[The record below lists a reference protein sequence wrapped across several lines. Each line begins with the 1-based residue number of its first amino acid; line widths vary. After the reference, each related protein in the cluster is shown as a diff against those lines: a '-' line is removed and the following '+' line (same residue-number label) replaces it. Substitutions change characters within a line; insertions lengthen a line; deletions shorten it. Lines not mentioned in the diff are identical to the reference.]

1 VPWTTAAQAALPEP
15 GRGSRRPAYRF
26 TFEFDAAAA
35 AAAAAYDGLS
45 VLVPTAPPEPSADAL
60 FRQFKGPNYVALRHP
75 QWTTPRAVRPVF
87 LKSPRRV
94 EALVCLMQVAL
105 TAYQLLERCSRQR
118 VPEEAAAA
126 EPRRTAESLLREFR
140 GYGRIERQTRLGR
153 GGRATR
159 LTARQ
164 QLSRRPLG
172 FPAPAPLLA
181 QVWPPLPLV

>member
-15 GRGSRRPAYRF
+15 GRGSRRPADRF
-26 TFEFDAAAA
+26 PFECDAAAA
-35 AAAAAYDGLS
+35 AAAAADDGLS
-45 VLVPTAPPEPSADAL
+45 LLVPTAPREPSADAL
-60 FRQFKGPNYVALRHP
+60 FRQFKGQDDVELRRP

-94 EALVCLMQVAL
+94 EALVCRMQVAL
-105 TAYQLLERCSRQR
+105 TASQLLGRCSRQR
-118 VPEEAAAA
+118 VPEAAAAA

-140 GYGRIERQTRLGR
+140 GDGRIERQTRLGR

-164 QLSRRPLG
+164 QPSRRQVG
-172 FPAPAPLLA
+172 FPAPAQLLA
-181 QVWPPLPLV
+181 QVWPPLPRV